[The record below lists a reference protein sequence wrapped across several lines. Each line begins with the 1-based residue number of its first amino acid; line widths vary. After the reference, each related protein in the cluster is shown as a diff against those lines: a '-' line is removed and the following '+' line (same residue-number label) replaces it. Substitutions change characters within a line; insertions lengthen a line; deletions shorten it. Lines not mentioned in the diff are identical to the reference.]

1 MQNSGLEENTEQ
13 PSDSSRFAR
22 TQLKQN
28 AMYLYF
34 EDDGAFK
41 AGTVLSQAGS
51 AYQVELTTG
60 RRSKIK
66 ASHVF
71 FPFETPSAS
80 ELIAR
85 IPEAAAE
92 LDPAFLWE
100 AAPAEEFSFKDLA
113 QEYWGEKPSP
123 VELAALLTVLHA
135 NPVYFYRKGRGV
147 YRKAPAEILSKAL
160 EALER
165 KRRMEEQKKVWTA
178 EMVEGKL
185 PEAIG
190 RQALTLLLSPDKNG
204 IEWKALSDAAAETR
218 QTPLRLML
226 ALGGIASPWRWHV
239 DSFYTANFPHGR
251 GFPAGLPEPPADTWE
266 ELPIADVDAFSIDDL
281 TTTEVDDAASI
292 EHLEGGITRVGI
304 HIAAPALMIQ
314 KDSPLDT
321 VAKTRM
327 STVYAPGLKT
337 TMLPENWIK
346 ASSLDEG
353 HLVPCISLYV
363 WVKDDTFA
371 VERTETRL
379 ERITLKA
386 NLRYDKIDD
395 LVTEEAIAADA
406 LTIPYAHEIAWLWH
420 FAKRLQHGREEV
432 RGRPEPTGRVDWYFA
447 LEGEGEDAVIHV
459 KGRRRGAPLDLLV
472 AELMIFANSTWG
484 LWLEEHGT
492 PGIYRSQRMGRVRMS
507 TSPGP
512 HDGLGVERYAWST
525 SPLRRYVDLVNQRQM
540 IAVLRGETAPYG
552 RTDVDL
558 FTIVSQFEAIYGLYS
573 DFQTRMERYWSLR
586 WILQEKLTS
595 IEAIVVKGDL
605 VRIDGLPFMQRVPGL
620 TEDLPRGRKV
630 ELRILGCDLVD
641 LVMDARL
648 VKVLDEAITP
658 EEEAALEESLN
669 EASEAAEAAEEVKE
683 AKAAEHAAQADAAQ
697 VLSASN

>member
-1 MQNSGLEENTEQ
+1 
-13 PSDSSRFAR
+13 
-22 TQLKQN
+22 
-28 AMYLYF
+28 MYLYF

-71 FPFETPSAS
+71 FSFESPSAS

-100 AAPAEEFSFKDLA
+100 AAPKEEFSYLDLA
-113 QEYWGEKPSP
+113 QEYWGENPGP
-123 VELAALLTVLHA
+123 VEKAALITTLHA
-135 NPVYFYRKGRGV
+135 NPVYFYRKSRGV
-147 YRKAPAEILSKAL
+147 YRKAPEDILQKAL

-165 KRRMEEQKKVWTA
+165 RRRQEEQKKAWIE

-190 RQALTLLLSPDKNG
+190 RQALMLLVAPDRNS

-239 DSFYTANFPHGR
+239 DSFYAANFPRGR
-251 GFPAGLPEPPADTWE
+251 GFPADLPEPPKNAWDD
-266 ELPIADVDAFSIDDL
+266 LPVAEVDAFSIDDSD
-281 TTTEVDDAASI
+281 TTEVDDAASVK
-292 EHLEGGITRVGI
+292 HLEGGVTRVGI
-304 HIAAPALMIQ
+304 HIAAPALMIERG
-314 KDSPLDT
+314 SRLDD
-321 VAKTRM
+321 VAKARM

-346 ASSLDEG
+346 AASLDEG
-353 HLVPCISLYV
+353 VMVPCLSLYA

-371 VERTETRL
+371 VEKTETRL
-379 ERITLKA
+379 ERIALKA

-395 LVTEEAIAADA
+395 LVTEEAIQEGKLEIPFADD
-406 LTIPYAHEIAWLWH
+406 IIWLWH
-420 FAKRLQHGREEV
+420 FAKHLQKGREEV
-432 RGRPEPTGRVDWYFA
+432 RGRPEPVGRVDWFFA

-459 KGRRRGAPLDLLV
+459 RGRRRGAPLDLLV

-484 LWLEEHGT
+484 LWLEEHDT
-492 PGIYRSQRMGRVRMS
+492 AGIYRSQRMGRVRMS

-512 HDGLGVERYAWST
+512 HDGLGVLRYAWST
-525 SPLRRYVDLVNQRQM
+525 SPLRRYVDMVNQRQM
-540 IAVLRGETAPYG
+540 IAVLKGEPPAYA
-552 RTDVDL
+552 RNDVDL
-558 FTIVSQFEAIYGLYS
+558 FAIVSQFENIYGLYS

-586 WILQEKLTS
+586 WILQEGLKT

-605 VRIDGLPFMQRVPGL
+605 VRIDRLPFMQRVPGL
-620 TEDLPRGRKV
+620 PEDLPRGRKV

-641 LVMDARL
+641 LVMDAQL
-648 VKVLDEAITP
+648 VRILDDALTP
-658 EEEAALEESLN
+658 EEEGALEEALDDAQDEALSEQAPEDAAETAAS
-669 EASEAAEAAEEVKE
+669 EASEKPAEAP
-683 AKAAEHAAQADAAQ
+683 Q
-697 VLSASN
+697 S

>member
-1 MQNSGLEENTEQ
+1 MN
-13 PSDSSRFAR
+13 
-22 TQLKQN
+22 
-28 AMYLYF
+28 LYF

-41 AGTVLSQAGS
+41 AGTVLSQAGN

-71 FPFETPSAS
+71 FSFESPSAQ

-85 IPEAAAE
+85 IPDAAQE

-100 AAPAEEFSFKDLA
+100 AAPSEEFTFRDLA
-113 QEYWGEKPSP
+113 AEYWGESPSP
-123 VELAALLTVLHA
+123 VDLAALLTVLHA
-135 NPVYFYRKGRGV
+135 NPVYFYRKGRGA
-147 YRKAPAEILSKAL
+147 YRKAPADILQKAL

-165 KRRMEEQKKVWTA
+165 KRRQEEQKKAWTA
-178 EMVEGKL
+178 EMVAGEL
-185 PEAIG
+185 PEPIA
-190 RQALTLLLSPDKNG
+190 RNALTLLISPDKNG

-239 DSFYTANFPHGR
+239 DSFYAANFPRGR
-251 GFPAGLPEPPADTWE
+251 GFPEGLPEPQKTGWE
-266 ELPIADVDAFSIDDL
+266 SLPIADVNAFSIDDS
-281 TTTEVDDAASI
+281 TTTEVDDATSI

-304 HIAAPALMIQ
+304 HIAAPALMIER
-314 KDSPLDT
+314 DSPLDDA
-321 VAKTRM
+321 AKARM

-337 TMLPENWIK
+337 TMLPEAWIK
-346 ASSLDEG
+346 AASLDEG
-353 HLVPCISLYV
+353 SLVPCLSLYA

-379 ERITLKA
+379 ERIALKA
-386 NLRYDKIDD
+386 NLRYDKIDS

-406 LTIPYAHEIAWLWH
+406 LEVPFAHEIAWLWR
-420 FAKRLQHGREEV
+420 FAKHLQAGREEV
-432 RGRPEPTGRVDWYFA
+432 RGRPEPVGRVDWYFA
-447 LEGEGEDAVIHV
+447 LEGEGEDAKIRVM
-459 KGRRRGAPLDLLV
+459 GRRRGAPLDLLV
-472 AELMIFANSTWG
+472 AEMMIFANSTWG
-484 LWLEEHGT
+484 LWLEEHGV

-540 IAVLRGETAPYG
+540 ISALRGEPPAYA
-552 RTDVDL
+552 RNDVDL
-558 FTIVSQFEAIYGLYS
+558 FTIVSQFETIYGLYG

-586 WILQEKLTS
+586 WIIQENLSS

-620 TEDLPRGRKV
+620 PEDLPRGRKV
-630 ELRILGCDLVD
+630 ELKILGCDLVD

-648 VKVLDEAITP
+648 IRVLEESLTP
-658 EEEAALEESLN
+658 EEESALEEEL
-669 EASEAAEAAEEVKE
+669 AAEEADAGGQPQEDAGE
-683 AKAAEHAAQADAAQ
+683 AQEAAAEPAGA
-697 VLSASN
+697 SASAAPAS